1 MFLVVGCFISGV
13 VLLKVVYFVVG
24 AVGMLFVFGTLVW
37 LLCDGLLIYLV
48 LFGLLVVVIICFG
61 FGWVTFGLRWFGL
74 LVLVAGGLCFVVV
87 GVLVFVVDVI
97 NSVVLSYRHC
107 IHVVGVVIAR
117 FALLWWL

>member
-1 MFLVVGCFISGV
+1 MVCGGVCCALCGVFGLFLVVGCFISGV

-61 FGWVTFGLRWFGL
+61 FGWVTFGCVGLGCLYLL
-74 LVLVAGGLCFVVV
+74 LVVC
-87 GVLVFVVDVI
+87 
-97 NSVVLSYRHC
+97 
-107 IHVVGVVIAR
+107 
-117 FALLWWL
+117 ALLLWVFWYCG